1 MRLKI
6 FKTSRIGILNGL
18 KMKHKTAAAFLGK
31 KKIHTHVILSCALL
45 FSTCL
50 KSVEVLA
57 NFAATAHAPLY
68 SNTPNQTAL
77 PVQKFIDAVKTNDA
91 QKIADFV
98 SFPIKLDHPLP
109 TIHDKHEF
117 IENYDLLFDANSKR
131 MITQSHANDWTQM
144 GDKGIMFL
152 TGLIWLNNDGK
163 LIALNLKTPR
173 QKQLA
178 TDIKKADLQTLHPTL
193 KEFKRNLY
201 KFKTSQGLGRIDE
214 LNANGQTSHKFRFSF
229 WNQGH
234 DFAGPPDT
242 VLNGSKTFDGNGGN
256 HYYEFKNDED
266 TYSFYVTLV
275 GSDLAPPYE
284 LRVYKGNISREN
296 DNLKASYIPTLLN
309 Q

>member
-1 MRLKI
+1 MRLHFYTI
-6 FKTSRIGILNGL
+6 
-18 KMKHKTAAAFLGK
+18 
-31 KKIHTHVILSCALL
+31 ILSLVFYSASV
-45 FSTCL
+45 FGTPSTL
-50 KSVEVLA
+50 KNSDI
-57 NFAATAHAPLY
+57 FMSKRDSSAHMSAPLY

-77 PVQKFIDAVKTNDA
+77 LVQKFIDAVKTNDA
-91 QKIADFV
+91 SAIAEFV
-98 SFPIKLDHPLP
+98 SFPIKLDPPLP
-109 TIHDKHEF
+109 TIHDKQEF
-117 IENYDLLFDANSKR
+117 IANYDLLFDANSKR

-152 TGLIWLNNDGK
+152 SGLIWLNNDGK

-214 LNANGQTSHKFRFSF
+214 LNANSQTSHKFRFSF

-309 Q
+309 

>member
-1 MRLKI
+1 MRLHFYTI
-6 FKTSRIGILNGL
+6 
-18 KMKHKTAAAFLGK
+18 
-31 KKIHTHVILSCALL
+31 ILSIVFYSASV
-45 FSTCL
+45 FGTPNTL
-50 KSVEVLA
+50 KNSDI
-57 NFAATAHAPLY
+57 FMSKTDSSAHMNAPLY

-144 GDKGIMFL
+144 DDKGIMFL
-152 TGLIWLNNDGK
+152 SGLIWLNNDGK
-163 LIALNLKTPR
+163 LIALNLKTPQ

-214 LNANGQTSHKFRFSF
+214 LNTNSQTSHKFRFSF
-229 WNQGH
+229 WNLGH
-234 DFAGPPDT
+234 DFAGPPDI

-275 GSDLAPPYE
+275 DSDLAPLYE
-284 LRVYKGNISREN
+284 LRVYKGNISWEN
-296 DNLKASYIPTLLN
+296 DNLKASYILTLLN